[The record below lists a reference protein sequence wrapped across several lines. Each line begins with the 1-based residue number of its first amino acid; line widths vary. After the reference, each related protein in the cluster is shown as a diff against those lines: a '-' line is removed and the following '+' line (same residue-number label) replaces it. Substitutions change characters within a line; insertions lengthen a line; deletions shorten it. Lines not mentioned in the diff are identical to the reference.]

1 MSEDRSS
8 QERPRSWW
16 ERFTQSLRGNVE
28 DQDTLLELVREA
40 GERQVIDAEA
50 ARMVDGIFRMGE
62 LTVRD
67 VMIPRPQM
75 EVIELDMPLPEII
88 ARVSEVGHSRF
99 PVVGDDRDDVRGI
112 LLAKD
117 LLRGCRGDIPTPRLT
132 ELLPKLSVEVGKD
145 YGDIPTPRLTELL
158 RPATF
163 IPESK
168 HLDHLLYEFRTGRHH
183 MAVVVD
189 EYGGV
194 AGLITIEDV
203 LEIIVGAI
211 EDEYDIDEDMMIAP
225 REDGDFL
232 VNALIPLEE
241 FNTHFVA
248 HLADGHADTLGGWV
262 ATRLGH
268 VPRMGEVVEEGDL
281 RLEVLRADRKR
292 VQILRVTPPRSA
304 SLPETAS
311 QGSA

>member
-1 MSEDRSS
+1 MSDDRSS
-8 QERPRSWW
+8 QERPRGWW

-40 GERQVIDAEA
+40 GERQIIDAEA

-75 EVIELDMPLPEII
+75 EVIELDIPLAEIV

-117 LLRGCRGDIPTPRLT
+117 LLRGCRGDM
-132 ELLPKLSVEVGKD
+132 
-145 YGDIPTPRLTELL
+145 PTPRLTELL

-203 LEIIVGAI
+203 LEIIVGEI
-211 EDEYDIDEDMMIAP
+211 EDEYDIDEDVMIAP

-241 FNTHFVA
+241 FNAHFVA

-268 VPRMGEVVEEGDL
+268 VPRMGEVIEEGNL

-292 VQILRVTPPRSA
+292 VQILRVTPPPPPRSA
-304 SLPETAS
+304 FLPETAP
-311 QGSA
+311 QESA

>member
-1 MSEDRSS
+1 MSDDRSS
-8 QERPRSWW
+8 QERPRGWW

-40 GERQVIDAEA
+40 GERQIIDAEA

-75 EVIELDMPLPEII
+75 EVIELDIPLAEIV

-117 LLRGCRGDIPTPRLT
+117 LLRGCRGDM
-132 ELLPKLSVEVGKD
+132 
-145 YGDIPTPRLTELL
+145 PTPRLTELL

-203 LEIIVGAI
+203 LEIIVGEI
-211 EDEYDIDEDMMIAP
+211 EDEYDIDEDVMIAP

-241 FNTHFVA
+241 FNAHFVA

-268 VPRMGEVVEEGDL
+268 VPRMGEVIEEGNL

-292 VQILRVTPPRSA
+292 VQILRVTPPPPPRSA
-304 SLPETAS
+304 SLPETAP
-311 QGSA
+311 QESA

>member
-132 ELLPKLSVEVGKD
+132 ELL
-145 YGDIPTPRLTELL
+145 

-241 FNTHFVA
+241 FNTHFMA

>member
-1 MSEDRSS
+1 MSEDRGG
-8 QERPRSWW
+8 QERPRGWW

-28 DQDTLLELVREA
+28 DQDTLLELIREA
-40 GERQVIDAEA
+40 GERQIIDAEA

-67 VMIPRPQM
+67 VMIPRAQM
-75 EVIELDMPLPEII
+75 EVIELDMPLAEII
-88 ARVSEVGHSRF
+88 ARVAEVGHSRF

-117 LLRGCRGDIPTPRLT
+117 LLRAWRGDAPA
-132 ELLPKLSVEVGKD
+132 
-145 YGDIPTPRLTELL
+145 PRLTELL

-163 IPESK
+163 IPEGK

-203 LEIIVGAI
+203 LEIIVGEI
-211 EDEYDIDEDMMIAP
+211 EDEYDIDEDVMVAP

-241 FNTHFVA
+241 FNTYFGVT
-248 HLADGHADTLGGWV
+248 LADGHTDTLGGWV
-262 ATRLGH
+262 TTRLGH
-268 VPRMGEVVEEGDL
+268 VPRTGEVIEEGTL

-292 VQILRVTPPRSA
+292 VQVLRVTPPHNPP
-304 SLPETAS
+304 LLTTGS
-311 QGSA
+311 QGTA

>member
-1 MSEDRSS
+1 MSDDRSS
-8 QERPRSWW
+8 QERPRGWW

-40 GERQVIDAEA
+40 GERQIIDAEA

-75 EVIELDMPLPEII
+75 EVIELDMPLAEIV

-99 PVVGDDRDDVRGI
+99 PVVGNDRDDVRGI

-117 LLRGCRGDIPTPRLT
+117 LLRGCRGDM
-132 ELLPKLSVEVGKD
+132 
-145 YGDIPTPRLTELL
+145 PTPRLTELL

-203 LEIIVGAI
+203 LEIIVGEI
-211 EDEYDIDEDMMIAP
+211 EDEYDIDEDVMIAP

-241 FNTHFVA
+241 FNAHFVA

>member
-8 QERPRSWW
+8 PERSRSWW
-16 ERFTQSLRGNVE
+16 ARFTQSLRGNVE
-28 DQDTLLELVREA
+28 DQDTLLDLIREA

-62 LTVRD
+62 LSVRD
-67 VMIPRPQM
+67 VMIPRAQM
-75 EVIELDMPLPEII
+75 EVIELDLPISEII
-88 ARVSEVGHSRF
+88 ARVVEVGHSRF
-99 PVVGDDRDDVRGI
+99 PVVGNDRDDVRGI

-117 LLRGCRGDIPTPRLT
+117 LLRACGQSPEPPRLT
-132 ELLPKLSVEVGKD
+132 D
-145 YGDIPTPRLTELL
+145 LL

-183 MAVVVD
+183 MALVVD

-203 LEIIVGAI
+203 LEIIVGEI
-211 EDEYDIDEDMMIAP
+211 EDEYDIEEDVMVVP

-232 VNALIPLEE
+232 VNAVITLQE
-241 FNTHFVA
+241 FNAQFH
-248 HLADGHADTLGGWV
+248 ADLDDEYADTLGGWLSN
-262 ATRLGH
+262 RLGH
-268 VPRMGEVVEEGDL
+268 VPRVGEVVMVGGL

-292 VQILRVTPPRSA
+292 VQILRL
-304 SLPETAS
+304 SLPREARTTEATTPAEPS
-311 QGSA
+311 

>member
-117 LLRGCRGDIPTPRLT
+117 LLRGCR
-132 ELLPKLSVEVGKD
+132 
-145 YGDIPTPRLTELL
+145 GDIPTPRLTELL

>member
-8 QERPRSWW
+8 PERSRSWW
-16 ERFTQSLRGNVE
+16 ARFTQSLRGNVE
-28 DQDTLLELVREA
+28 DQDTLLDLIREA

-62 LTVRD
+62 LSVRD
-67 VMIPRPQM
+67 VMIPRAQM
-75 EVIELDMPLPEII
+75 EVIELDLPIPEII
-88 ARVSEVGHSRF
+88 ARVVEVGHSRF
-99 PVVGDDRDDVRGI
+99 PVVGNDRDDVRGI

-117 LLRGCRGDIPTPRLT
+117 LLRACGQGQEP
-132 ELLPKLSVEVGKD
+132 
-145 YGDIPTPRLTELL
+145 PRLTELL

-183 MAVVVD
+183 MALVVD

-203 LEIIVGAI
+203 LEIIVGEI
-211 EDEYDIDEDMMIAP
+211 EDEYDIEEDVMVVP

-232 VNALIPLEE
+232 VNAVITLAE
-241 FNTHFVA
+241 FNTQFHTN
-248 HLADGHADTLGGWV
+248 LDDEYADTLGGWLSN
-262 ATRLGH
+262 RLGH
-268 VPRMGEVVEEGDL
+268 VPRVGEVVMVDGL

-292 VQILRVTPPRSA
+292 VQILRL
-304 SLPETAS
+304 SLPRAAREVEVMAPAEPS
-311 QGSA
+311 

>member
-1 MSEDRSS
+1 MSEDRSG
-8 QERPRSWW
+8 QERPRGWW

-117 LLRGCRGDIPTPRLT
+117 LLRGCRGDIPTPRLA
-132 ELLPKLSVEVGKD
+132 
-145 YGDIPTPRLTELL
+145 ELL

>member
-8 QERPRSWW
+8 QERPRGWW

-28 DQDTLLELVREA
+28 DQDALLDLIREA
-40 GERQVIDAEA
+40 GERQIIDAEA

-67 VMIPRPQM
+67 VMIPRAQM
-75 EVIELDMPLPEII
+75 EVIELDMPLAEII

-99 PVVGDDRDDVRGI
+99 PVVGHDRDDVRGI

-117 LLRGCRGDIPTPRLT
+117 LLRGCRENVPALRLT
-132 ELLPKLSVEVGKD
+132 D
-145 YGDIPTPRLTELL
+145 LL

-203 LEIIVGAI
+203 LEIIVGEI
-211 EDEYDIDEDMMIAP
+211 EDEYDIDEDVMIAP

-241 FNTHFVA
+241 FNAHFVT
-248 HLADGHADTLGGWV
+248 HLEDGHADTLGGWV
-262 ATRLGH
+262 AAALGH
-268 VPRMGEVVEEGDL
+268 VPRTGEVVEEGDL

-304 SLPETAS
+304 PLPETTP

>member
-40 GERQVIDAEA
+40 GERQIIDAEA

-99 PVVGDDRDDVRGI
+99 PVVADDRDDVRGI

-117 LLRGCRGDIPTPRLT
+117 LLRGCR
-132 ELLPKLSVEVGKD
+132 
-145 YGDIPTPRLTELL
+145 GDIPTPRLTELL

>member
-1 MSEDRSS
+1 MSEDRGG
-8 QERPRSWW
+8 QERPRGWW

-132 ELLPKLSVEVGKD
+132 ELL
-145 YGDIPTPRLTELL
+145 

-262 ATRLGH
+262 AARLGH

>member
-8 QERPRSWW
+8 QERPRGWW

-40 GERQVIDAEA
+40 GERQIIDAEA

-75 EVIELDMPLPEII
+75 EVIELDMPLAEII
-88 ARVSEVGHSRF
+88 AHVSEVGHSRF

-117 LLRGCRGDIPTPRLT
+117 LLRGCRGDMPTLRLA
-132 ELLPKLSVEVGKD
+132 
-145 YGDIPTPRLTELL
+145 ELL

-203 LEIIVGAI
+203 LEIIVGEI
-211 EDEYDIDEDMMIAP
+211 EDEYDIDEDVMIAP

-248 HLADGHADTLGGWV
+248 QMADGHADTLGGWV

-268 VPRMGEVVEEGDL
+268 VPRMGEVIEEGNL

-304 SLPETAS
+304 SLPETAP
-311 QGSA
+311 QDSA

>member
-1 MSEDRSS
+1 MSEDRST
-8 QERPRSWW
+8 QERPQSWW
-16 ERFTQSLRGNVE
+16 ARFTQSLRGNVE
-28 DQDTLLELVREA
+28 DQDSLLDLIREA

-67 VMIPRPQM
+67 VMIPRAQM
-75 EVIELDMPLPEII
+75 EVIEMDMPLPEII

-99 PVVGDDRDDVRGI
+99 PVVGEDRDDVRGI

-117 LLRGCRGDIPTPRLT
+117 LLQACRSGMSMPRL
-132 ELLPKLSVEVGKD
+132 G
-145 YGDIPTPRLTELL
+145 ELL

-203 LEIIVGAI
+203 LEIIVGEI
-211 EDEYDIDEDMMIAP
+211 EDEYDIDEDVMIAS

-232 VNALIPLEE
+232 VNALIPLED
-241 FNTHFVA
+241 FNEHFAA

-268 VPRMGEVVEEGDL
+268 VPRVGEVIEEGNL
-281 RLEVLRADRKR
+281 RLEVLRADRRR
-292 VQILRVTPPRSA
+292 VQIVRVSPPRSA
-304 SLPETAS
+304 ALPELPD
-311 QGSA
+311 QDSA

>member
-8 QERPRSWW
+8 QERPRNWW
-16 ERFTQSLRGNVE
+16 ERFTQSLRGNVD
-28 DQDTLLELVREA
+28 DQDSLLDLVREA

-67 VMIPRPQM
+67 VMIPRAQM
-75 EVIELDMPLPEII
+75 EVIEMDMLLPEII
-88 ARVSEVGHSRF
+88 ARVSEIGHSRF

-117 LLRGCRGDIPTPRLT
+117 LLQGCRTGLPAPRLN
-132 ELLPKLSVEVGKD
+132 D
-145 YGDIPTPRLTELL
+145 LL

-203 LEIIVGAI
+203 LEIIVGEI
-211 EDEYDIDEDMMIAP
+211 EDEYDIDEDVMIAS

-232 VNALIPLEE
+232 VNALIPLED
-241 FNTHFVA
+241 FNEHFMA
-248 HLADGHADTLGGWV
+248 RLADEHADTLSGWV
-262 ATRLGH
+262 AGRLGH
-268 VPRMGEVVEEGDL
+268 VPRVGEVIEEGNL
-281 RLEVLRADRKR
+281 RLEVLRADRRR
-292 VQILRVTPPRSA
+292 VHVVRVTPPRSA
-304 SLPETAS
+304 AVSEIPMQDGA
-311 QGSA
+311 

>member
-8 QERPRSWW
+8 PERSRSWW
-16 ERFTQSLRGNVE
+16 ARFTQSLRGNVE
-28 DQDTLLELVREA
+28 DQDTLLDLIREA

-62 LTVRD
+62 LSVRD
-67 VMIPRPQM
+67 VMIPRAQM
-75 EVIELDMPLPEII
+75 EVIELDLPIPEII
-88 ARVSEVGHSRF
+88 ARVVEVGHSRF
-99 PVVGDDRDDVRGI
+99 PVVGNDRDDVRGI

-117 LLRGCRGDIPTPRLT
+117 LLRACGQGQEP
-132 ELLPKLSVEVGKD
+132 
-145 YGDIPTPRLTELL
+145 PRLTELL

-183 MAVVVD
+183 MALVVD

-203 LEIIVGAI
+203 LEIIVGEI
-211 EDEYDIDEDMMIAP
+211 EDEYDIEEDVMVVP

-232 VNALIPLEE
+232 VNAVITLPE
-241 FNTHFVA
+241 FNTQFHTN
-248 HLADGHADTLGGWV
+248 LDDEYADTLGGWLSN
-262 ATRLGH
+262 RLGH
-268 VPRMGEVVEEGDL
+268 VPRVGEVVMVDGL

-292 VQILRVTPPRSA
+292 VQILRL
-304 SLPETAS
+304 SLPRAAHEVEAMAPAEPS
-311 QGSA
+311 

>member
-1 MSEDRSS
+1 MSDDRSN
-8 QERPRSWW
+8 QERPRGWW

-40 GERQVIDAEA
+40 GERQIIDAEA

-75 EVIELDMPLPEII
+75 EVIELDMPLAEIV

-117 LLRGCRGDIPTPRLT
+117 LLRGCRGDM
-132 ELLPKLSVEVGKD
+132 
-145 YGDIPTPRLTELL
+145 PTPRLTELL

-203 LEIIVGAI
+203 LEIIVGEI
-211 EDEYDIDEDMMIAP
+211 EDEYDIDEDVMIAP

-241 FNTHFVA
+241 FNAHFVA

-268 VPRMGEVVEEGDL
+268 VPRMGEVIEEGNL

-292 VQILRVTPPRSA
+292 VQILRVTPPPPPRSA
-304 SLPETAS
+304 SQPETAP
-311 QGSA
+311 QESA

>member
-1 MSEDRSS
+1 MSEDRSG

-40 GERQVIDAEA
+40 GERQIIDAEA

-75 EVIELDMPLPEII
+75 EVIELDMPLSEII

-117 LLRGCRGDIPTPRLT
+117 LLRGCR
-132 ELLPKLSVEVGKD
+132 
-145 YGDIPTPRLTELL
+145 GDIPTPRLTELL

-241 FNTHFVA
+241 FNAHFVA

-268 VPRMGEVVEEGDL
+268 VPRMGEVVEEEDL

-304 SLPETAS
+304 SLPETAT
-311 QGSA
+311 QDGI

>member
-1 MSEDRSS
+1 MSDDRSS
-8 QERPRSWW
+8 QERPRGWW

-40 GERQVIDAEA
+40 GERQIIDAEA

-75 EVIELDMPLPEII
+75 EVIELDMPLAEIV

-99 PVVGDDRDDVRGI
+99 PVVGNDRDDVRGI

-117 LLRGCRGDIPTPRLT
+117 LLRGCRGDM
-132 ELLPKLSVEVGKD
+132 
-145 YGDIPTPRLTELL
+145 PTPRLTELL

-203 LEIIVGAI
+203 LEIIVGEI
-211 EDEYDIDEDMMIAP
+211 EDEYDIDEDVMIAP

-241 FNTHFVA
+241 FNAHFVA

-268 VPRMGEVVEEGDL
+268 VPRMGEVIEEGNL

-292 VQILRVTPPRSA
+292 VQILRVTPPPPPRSA
-304 SLPETAS
+304 FLPETAS
-311 QGSA
+311 QESA

>member
-1 MSEDRSS
+1 MSDDRSN
-8 QERPRSWW
+8 QERPRGWW

-40 GERQVIDAEA
+40 GERQIIDAEA

-75 EVIELDMPLPEII
+75 EVIELDMPLAEIV

-117 LLRGCRGDIPTPRLT
+117 LLRGCRGDM
-132 ELLPKLSVEVGKD
+132 
-145 YGDIPTPRLTELL
+145 PTPRLTELL

-203 LEIIVGAI
+203 LEIIVGEI
-211 EDEYDIDEDMMIAP
+211 EDEYDIDEDVMIAP

-241 FNTHFVA
+241 FNAHFVA

-268 VPRMGEVVEEGDL
+268 VPRMGEVIEEGNL

-292 VQILRVTPPRSA
+292 VQILRVTPPPPSRSA
-304 SLPETAS
+304 SQPETAP
-311 QGSA
+311 QESA

>member
-40 GERQVIDAEA
+40 GERQIIDAEA

-117 LLRGCRGDIPTPRLT
+117 LLRGCR
-132 ELLPKLSVEVGKD
+132 
-145 YGDIPTPRLTELL
+145 GDIPTPRLTELL

>member
-1 MSEDRSS
+1 MSDDRSN
-8 QERPRSWW
+8 QERPRGWW

-40 GERQVIDAEA
+40 GERQIIDAEA

-75 EVIELDMPLPEII
+75 EVIELDMPLAEIV

-117 LLRGCRGDIPTPRLT
+117 LLRGCRGDM
-132 ELLPKLSVEVGKD
+132 
-145 YGDIPTPRLTELL
+145 PTPRLTELL

-203 LEIIVGAI
+203 LEIIVGEI
-211 EDEYDIDEDMMIAP
+211 EDEYDIDEDVMIAP

-241 FNTHFVA
+241 FNAHFVA

-268 VPRMGEVVEEGDL
+268 VPRMGEVIEEGNL

-292 VQILRVTPPRSA
+292 VQILRVTPPPPRSA
-304 SLPETAS
+304 SLPETAP
-311 QGSA
+311 QESA

>member
-8 QERPRSWW
+8 QERPRGWW

-117 LLRGCRGDIPTPRLT
+117 LLRGCR
-132 ELLPKLSVEVGKD
+132 
-145 YGDIPTPRLTELL
+145 GDIPTPRLTELL

-311 QGSA
+311 QGRHEG

>member
-1 MSEDRSS
+1 MP
-8 QERPRSWW
+8 RPRSWW
-16 ERFTQSLRGNVE
+16 ARFTQSLRGNVE
-28 DQDTLLELVREA
+28 DQDSLLDLVREA

-67 VMIPRPQM
+67 VMIPRAQM
-75 EVIELDMPLPEII
+75 EVIEMDMALPEII

-99 PVVGDDRDDVRGI
+99 PVVGEDRDDVRGI

-117 LLRGCRGDIPTPRLT
+117 LLQACRADTPTPRLA
-132 ELLPKLSVEVGKD
+132 
-145 YGDIPTPRLTELL
+145 ELL

-203 LEIIVGAI
+203 LEII
-211 EDEYDIDEDMMIAP
+211 D
-225 REDGDFL
+225 
-232 VNALIPLEE
+232 
-241 FNTHFVA
+241 
-248 HLADGHADTLGGWV
+248 
-262 ATRLGH
+262 
-268 VPRMGEVVEEGDL
+268 
-281 RLEVLRADRKR
+281 
-292 VQILRVTPPRSA
+292 
-304 SLPETAS
+304 
-311 QGSA
+311 

>member
-8 QERPRSWW
+8 PERSRSWW
-16 ERFTQSLRGNVE
+16 ARFTQSLRGNVE
-28 DQDTLLELVREA
+28 DQDTLLDLIREA

-62 LTVRD
+62 LSVRD
-67 VMIPRPQM
+67 VMIPRAQM
-75 EVIELDMPLPEII
+75 EVIELELPIPEII
-88 ARVSEVGHSRF
+88 ARVVEVGHSRF
-99 PVVGDDRDDVRGI
+99 PVVGKDRDDVRGI

-117 LLRGCRGDIPTPRLT
+117 LLRACGQDSQPPRLT
-132 ELLPKLSVEVGKD
+132 D
-145 YGDIPTPRLTELL
+145 LL

-183 MAVVVD
+183 MALVVD

-203 LEIIVGAI
+203 LEIIVGEI
-211 EDEYDIDEDMMIAP
+211 EDEYDIDEDVMVVP

-232 VNALIPLEE
+232 VNAVITLQE
-241 FNTHFVA
+241 FNAQFHVDLDDA
-248 HLADGHADTLGGWV
+248 YADTLGGWLSN
-262 ATRLGH
+262 RLGH
-268 VPRMGEVVEEGDL
+268 VPRVGEVVVVDGL

-292 VQILRVTPPRSA
+292 VQILRL
-304 SLPETAS
+304 SLPRETATTETLTPAEPS
-311 QGSA
+311 

>member
-1 MSEDRSS
+1 MSDDRSS
-8 QERPRSWW
+8 QERPRGWW

-40 GERQVIDAEA
+40 GERQIIDAEA

-117 LLRGCRGDIPTPRLT
+117 LLRGCR
-132 ELLPKLSVEVGKD
+132 
-145 YGDIPTPRLTELL
+145 GDIPTPRLTELL

>member
-1 MSEDRSS
+1 MSDDRSN
-8 QERPRSWW
+8 QERPRGWW

-40 GERQVIDAEA
+40 GERQIIDAEA

-75 EVIELDMPLPEII
+75 EVIELDMPLAEIV

-117 LLRGCRGDIPTPRLT
+117 LLRGCRGDM
-132 ELLPKLSVEVGKD
+132 
-145 YGDIPTPRLTELL
+145 PTPRLTELL

-203 LEIIVGAI
+203 LEIIVGEI
-211 EDEYDIDEDMMIAP
+211 EDEYDIDEDVMIAP

-241 FNTHFVA
+241 FNAHFVA

-268 VPRMGEVVEEGDL
+268 VPRMGEVIEEGNL

-292 VQILRVTPPRSA
+292 VQILRVTPPPPPRSA
-304 SLPETAS
+304 SQSETAP
-311 QGSA
+311 QESA

>member
-1 MSEDRSS
+1 MSDDRSS
-8 QERPRSWW
+8 QERPRGWW

-40 GERQVIDAEA
+40 GERQIIDAEA

-75 EVIELDMPLPEII
+75 EVIELDMPLAEIV

-99 PVVGDDRDDVRGI
+99 PVVGNDRDDVRGI

-117 LLRGCRGDIPTPRLT
+117 LLRGCRGDM
-132 ELLPKLSVEVGKD
+132 
-145 YGDIPTPRLTELL
+145 PTPRLTELL

-203 LEIIVGAI
+203 LEIIVGEI
-211 EDEYDIDEDMMIAP
+211 EDEYDIDEDVMIAP

-241 FNTHFVA
+241 FNAHFVA

-268 VPRMGEVVEEGDL
+268 VPRMGEVIEEGNL

-292 VQILRVTPPRSA
+292 VQILRVTPPPPPRSA
-304 SLPETAS
+304 FLPETAP
-311 QGSA
+311 QESA

>member
-8 QERPRSWW
+8 QERPRGWW

-117 LLRGCRGDIPTPRLT
+117 LLRGCR
-132 ELLPKLSVEVGKD
+132 
-145 YGDIPTPRLTELL
+145 GDIPTPRLTELL

>member
-1 MSEDRSS
+1 
-8 QERPRSWW
+8 
-16 ERFTQSLRGNVE
+16 
-28 DQDTLLELVREA
+28 
-40 GERQVIDAEA
+40 
-50 ARMVDGIFRMGE
+50 MGE

-75 EVIELDMPLPEII
+75 EVIELDMPLAEIV

-117 LLRGCRGDIPTPRLT
+117 LLRGCRGDM
-132 ELLPKLSVEVGKD
+132 
-145 YGDIPTPRLTELL
+145 PTPRLTELL

-203 LEIIVGAI
+203 LEIIVGEI
-211 EDEYDIDEDMMIAP
+211 EDEYDIDEDVMIAP

-241 FNTHFVA
+241 FNAHFVA

-268 VPRMGEVVEEGDL
+268 VPRMGEVIEEGNL

-292 VQILRVTPPRSA
+292 VQILRVTPPPPPRSA
-304 SLPETAS
+304 SQPETAP
-311 QGSA
+311 QESA